1 MKPRQYAGLAILL
14 TVAIIV
20 AAVKLWPDAG
30 SDPGPNPDSPDP
42 ITVHGIIGGKIAFL
56 QDENVVAL
64 LKEKYGLTVEYKR
77 VGSIEMINECQSGL
91 DYCWPSSQ
99 TAGETIK
106 SKLGSAVVANEIIF
120 NSPLVMYTWAPI
132 ADALVAEEIVEQ
144 SGDTFYI
151 VDLPRFIAMIN
162 DGTPWSDIGLSQL
175 YGPVRVL
182 TSDPTQSN
190 TGNSFAGLLANTL
203 NSGVV
208 VDQTSV
214 QAVAPQLQDFFGRLG
229 LLPDTTTLLFEQ
241 FLSLGIG
248 ACPVIAAY
256 ESNMIEYNLSHPSQ
270 DVQDYVRQNV
280 RTLYPKPTVW
290 TLQPLLALTPGG
302 HRLMTALRDPEIQR
316 LGWEHHGFR
325 TAVPGVINNIAALNA
340 TGVPQSIDSVIP
352 MPGPAAMDII
362 IQSLSAPDVA
372 SPQASRR
379 VDGVSG

>member
-20 AAVKLWPDAG
+20 AAIKLWPDAG
-30 SDPGPNPDSPDP
+30 SDPGPSPDTPDP

-56 QDENVVAL
+56 QDENVVSL

-106 SKLGSAVVANEIIF
+106 SKLGSAVLANEIIF

-132 ADALVAEEIVEQ
+132 ADALVAEEIVKQ

-151 VDLPRFIAMIN
+151 VDLPRFVSMI
-162 DGTPWSDIGLSQL
+162 DEGMPWSDIGLTQL

-203 NSGVV
+203 NGGVV

-214 QAVAPQLQDFFGRLG
+214 QAITPELQDFFGRLG

-290 TLQPLLALTPGG
+290 TSQPLLALTPGG
-302 HRLMTALRDPEIQR
+302 QRLMTALRDPEIQR

-352 MPGPAAMDII
+352 MPGPAAMDVI

-379 VDGVSG
+379 VEG

>member
-14 TVAIIV
+14 IVAVIV
-20 AAVKLWPDAG
+20 AAAEFWPTPEYRGAGADA
-30 SDPGPNPDSPDP
+30 PAPDP
-42 ITVHGIIGGKIAFL
+42 ITVTGIIGGKIAFL
-56 QDENVVAL
+56 QDPEVTTL
-64 LKEKYGLTVEYKR
+64 LKQKYGLTVDFKR

-99 TAGETIK
+99 TSGEIIK
-106 SKLGSAVVANEIIF
+106 NRLGTAVLANEIIF
-120 NSPLVMYTWAPI
+120 NSPLVLYTWAPI
-132 ADALVAEEIVEQ
+132 ADALVKQGIVEK
-144 SGDTFYI
+144 SGDTYYI
-151 VDLPRFIAMIN
+151 VDLPRLINMISG
-162 DGTPWSDIGLSQL
+162 GTPWSDIELPQL

-203 NSGVV
+203 NDGVV

-214 QAVAPQLQDFFGRLG
+214 QAVAPELQAFFGRLG

-248 ACPVIAAY
+248 ACPIIAAY

-270 DVQDYVRQNV
+270 DAQDYVRQNV

-290 TLQPLLALTPGG
+290 TSQPLLALTPGG
-302 HRLMTALRDPEIQR
+302 QRLMEALRDPQIQR
-316 LGWEHHGFR
+316 IGWENHGFR
-325 TAVPGVINNIAALNA
+325 TAVPGVINNLAALGV

-362 IQSLSAPDVA
+362 IQSLSTPAEATPVAIKPD
-372 SPQASRR
+372 
-379 VDGVSG
+379 DLM